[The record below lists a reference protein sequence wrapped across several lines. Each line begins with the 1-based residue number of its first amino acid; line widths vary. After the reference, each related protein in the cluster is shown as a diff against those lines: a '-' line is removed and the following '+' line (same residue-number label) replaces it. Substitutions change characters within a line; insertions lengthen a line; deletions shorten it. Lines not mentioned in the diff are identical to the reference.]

1 MTLPVRAS
9 GFVSALVLLAL
20 AGAFAVTQAADSQYP
35 SRPVRMVVPFA
46 PGGGSDILARTL
58 APKLSASTGQSWV
71 VDNRSGAAGN
81 IGAEIVVRANPDGY
95 TILKALNTQLT
106 VNPSLYKL
114 SFDVQKDL
122 QPVTMLATADH
133 VLVVH
138 PSVQAKTFKE
148 FLALA
153 KQKPGALNYASSG
166 GGSAIHMAA
175 ELLKH
180 RTGIDLTHIPYK
192 GGGPAALAVIAGEA
206 QLMTGTA
213 ASVLPFLTTGRLR
226 ALATTG
232 PRRSRVVVPEV
243 PTVAE
248 SGYPGF
254 DTSQWYG
261 ILVPAATPRSI
272 TDRIRSEMLKV
283 LQQPDVRAALV
294 SQGVE
299 LETTTPEELAARIKS
314 ETAAY
319 AAVIKAAG
327 IRAE

>member
-1 MTLPVRAS
+1 VSRIA
-9 GFVSALVLLAL
+9 SALILLSACV
-20 AGAFAVTQAADSQYP
+20 VTQAAEPPYP
-35 SRPVRMVVPFA
+35 TRPIRMVVPFA

-58 APKLSASTGQSWV
+58 APKLSAATGQTWV

-81 IGAEIVVRANPDGY
+81 LGAEIVARANPDGY
-95 TILKALNTQLT
+95 TVLKALNTQLT
-106 VNPSLYKL
+106 ANPSLYKL
-114 SFDVQKDL
+114 PFDVQKDL

-138 PSVQAKTFKE
+138 PSVQARTFKE

-166 GGSAIHMAA
+166 SGSAIHMAA
-175 ELLKH
+175 ELLKY
-180 RTGIDLTHIPYK
+180 RTGIDLVHIPYK
-192 GGGPAALAVIAGEA
+192 GGGPAALAVISGEA
-206 QLMTGTA
+206 QVMTGTA
-213 ASVLPFLTTGRLR
+213 ASVLPFLTSGRLR
-226 ALATTG
+226 GLATTG
-232 PRRSRVVVPEV
+232 PRRSKVLPEL

-272 TDRIRSEMLKV
+272 TERIRNEMLKV
-283 LQQPDVRAALV
+283 LQHPDMRAALV

-299 LETTTPEELAARIKS
+299 LETTTPEGMAARIKT
-314 ETAAY
+314 ETATN

-327 IRAE
+327 IRVE

>member
-1 MTLPVRAS
+1 MSRI
-9 GFVSALVLLAL
+9 VSALILLVSG
-20 AGAFAVTQAADSQYP
+20 GACGVTHAAEPAYP
-35 SRPVRMVVPFA
+35 TRPIRMVVPFA

-58 APKLSASTGQSWV
+58 APKLSAATGQTWV

-81 IGAEIVVRANPDGY
+81 LGAEIVARANPDGY
-95 TILKALNTQLT
+95 TVLKALNTQLT
-106 VNPSLYKL
+106 ANPSLYKL
-114 SFDVQKDL
+114 PFDVQKDL

-138 PSVQAKTFKE
+138 PSVQARTFKE

-166 GGSAIHMAA
+166 AGRAIHMAA
-175 ELLKH
+175 ELLKY
-180 RTGIDLTHIPYK
+180 RTGIDLVHIPYK
-192 GGGPAALAVIAGEA
+192 GGGPAALAVISGEA
-206 QLMTGTA
+206 QVMTGTA
-213 ASVLPFLTTGRLR
+213 ASVLPFLTSGRLR

-232 PRRSRVVVPEV
+232 PKRSKVVAPEV

-272 TDRIRSEMLKV
+272 TERIRNEMLKV
-283 LQQPDVRAALV
+283 LQHPDMRAALV

-299 LETTTPEELAARIKS
+299 LETTTPEGMAARIKT
-314 ETAAY
+314 ETATN

-327 IRAE
+327 IRVE

>member
-1 MTLPVRAS
+1 MSRI
-9 GFVSALVLLAL
+9 VSALILLASG
-20 AGAFAVTQAADSQYP
+20 GACGVTHAAEPPYP
-35 SRPVRMVVPFA
+35 TRPIRMVVPFA

-58 APKLSASTGQSWV
+58 APKLSAATGQTWV

-81 IGAEIVVRANPDGY
+81 LGAEIVARANPDGY
-95 TILKALNTQLT
+95 TVLKALNTQLT
-106 VNPSLYKL
+106 ANPSLYKL

-138 PSVQAKTFKE
+138 PSVQARTFKE

-153 KQKPGALNYASSG
+153 KQKPGTLNYASSG

-175 ELLKH
+175 ELLKY
-180 RTGIDLTHIPYK
+180 RTGIDLVHIPYK
-192 GGGPAALAVIAGEA
+192 GGGPAALAVISGEA
-206 QLMTGTA
+206 QVMTGTA

-232 PRRSRVVVPEV
+232 PRRSKVVMPEV

-261 ILVPAATPRSI
+261 ILLPAATPRSI
-272 TDRIRSEMLKV
+272 TERIHNEMLKV
-283 LQQPDVRAALV
+283 LQHPDMRAALV

-299 LETTTPEELAARIKS
+299 LETTTPEGMAARIKT
-314 ETAAY
+314 ETATN

-327 IRAE
+327 IRVE

>member
-1 MTLPVRAS
+1 MSRIASALILLAS
-9 GFVSALVLLAL
+9 GSVC
-20 AGAFAVTQAADSQYP
+20 GVTQAAEPAYP
-35 SRPVRMVVPFA
+35 TRPIRMVVPFA

-58 APKLSASTGQSWV
+58 APKLSAATGQTWV

-81 IGAEIVVRANPDGY
+81 LGAEIVARANPDGY
-95 TILKALNTQLT
+95 TVLKALNTQLT
-106 VNPSLYKL
+106 ANPSLYKL
-114 SFDVQKDL
+114 PFDVQKDL

-138 PSVQAKTFKE
+138 PSVQARTFKE

-153 KQKPGALNYASSG
+153 KQKPGAFNYASSG
-166 GGSAIHMAA
+166 AGSAIHMAA
-175 ELLKH
+175 ELLKY
-180 RTGIDLTHIPYK
+180 RTGIDLVHIPYK
-192 GGGPAALAVIAGEA
+192 GGGPAALAVISGEA
-206 QLMTGTA
+206 QVMTGTA
-213 ASVLPFLTTGRLR
+213 ASVLPFLTSGRLR
-226 ALATTG
+226 GLATTG
-232 PRRSRVVVPEV
+232 PRRSKVLPEL

-272 TDRIRSEMLKV
+272 TERIRNEMLKV
-283 LQQPDVRAALV
+283 LQHPDMRAALV

-299 LETTTPEELAARIKS
+299 LETTTPEGMAARIKT
-314 ETAAY
+314 ETATN

-327 IRAE
+327 IRVE

>member
-1 MTLPVRAS
+1 MSRI
-9 GFVSALVLLAL
+9 VSALILLASG
-20 AGAFAVTQAADSQYP
+20 GACGVTHAAEPPYP
-35 SRPVRMVVPFA
+35 TRPIRMVVPFA

-58 APKLSASTGQSWV
+58 APKLSAATGQTWV

-81 IGAEIVVRANPDGY
+81 LGAEIFARANPDGY
-95 TILKALNTQLT
+95 TVLKALNTQLT
-106 VNPSLYKL
+106 ANPSLYKL

-138 PSVQAKTFKE
+138 PSVQARTFKE

-153 KQKPGALNYASSG
+153 KQKPGTLNYASSG

-175 ELLKH
+175 ELLKY
-180 RTGIDLTHIPYK
+180 RTGIDLVHIPYK
-192 GGGPAALAVIAGEA
+192 GGGPAALAVISGEA
-206 QLMTGTA
+206 QVMTGTA

-232 PRRSRVVVPEV
+232 PRRSKVVMPEV

-261 ILVPAATPRSI
+261 ILLPAATPRSI
-272 TDRIRSEMLKV
+272 TDRIRNEMITA

-294 SQGVE
+294 SQGVDA
-299 LETTTPEELAARIKS
+299 ETTTPEGMAARIKT
-314 ETAAY
+314 ETATN

-327 IRAE
+327 IRV

>member
-1 MTLPVRAS
+1 VSRIASALILLAS
-9 GFVSALVLLAL
+9 GSVCGVA
-20 AGAFAVTQAADSQYP
+20 QAAEPAYP
-35 SRPVRMVVPFA
+35 TRPIRMVVPFA

-58 APKLSASTGQSWV
+58 APKLSAATGQTWV

-81 IGAEIVVRANPDGY
+81 LGAEIVARANPDGY
-95 TILKALNTQLT
+95 TVLKALNTQLT
-106 VNPSLYKL
+106 ANPSLYKL
-114 SFDVQKDL
+114 PFDVQKDL

-138 PSVQAKTFKE
+138 PSVQARTFKE

-153 KQKPGALNYASSG
+153 KQKPGAFNYASSG
-166 GGSAIHMAA
+166 AGSAIHMAA
-175 ELLKH
+175 ELLKY
-180 RTGIDLTHIPYK
+180 RTGIDLVHIPYK
-192 GGGPAALAVIAGEA
+192 GGGPAALAVISGEA
-206 QLMTGTA
+206 QVMTGTA
-213 ASVLPFLTTGRLR
+213 ASVLPFLTSGRLR
-226 ALATTG
+226 GLATTG
-232 PRRSRVVVPEV
+232 PRRSKVLPEL

-272 TDRIRSEMLKV
+272 TERIRNEMLKV
-283 LQQPDVRAALV
+283 LQHPDMRAALV

-299 LETTTPEELAARIKS
+299 LETTTPEGMAARIKT
-314 ETAAY
+314 ETATN

-327 IRAE
+327 IRVE

>member
-1 MTLPVRAS
+1 VSRIASALILLAS
-9 GFVSALVLLAL
+9 GSVC
-20 AGAFAVTQAADSQYP
+20 GVTQAAEPAYP
-35 SRPVRMVVPFA
+35 TRPIRMVVPFA

-58 APKLSASTGQSWV
+58 APKLSAATGQTWV

-81 IGAEIVVRANPDGY
+81 LGAEIVARANPDGY
-95 TILKALNTQLT
+95 TVLKALNTQLT
-106 VNPSLYKL
+106 ANPSLYKL
-114 SFDVQKDL
+114 PFDVQKDL

-138 PSVQAKTFKE
+138 PSVQARTFKE

-166 GGSAIHMAA
+166 SGSAIHMAA
-175 ELLKH
+175 ELLKY
-180 RTGIDLTHIPYK
+180 RTGIDLVHIPYK
-192 GGGPAALAVIAGEA
+192 GGGPAALAVISGEA
-206 QLMTGTA
+206 QVMTGTA
-213 ASVLPFLTTGRLR
+213 ASVLPFLTSGRLR
-226 ALATTG
+226 GLATTG
-232 PRRSRVVVPEV
+232 PRRSKVLPEL

-272 TDRIRSEMLKV
+272 TERIRNEMLKV
-283 LQQPDVRAALV
+283 LQHPDMRAALV

-299 LETTTPEELAARIKS
+299 LETTTPEGMAARIKT
-314 ETAAY
+314 ETATN

-327 IRAE
+327 IRVE

>member
-1 MTLPVRAS
+1 VSRIASALILLAS
-9 GFVSALVLLAL
+9 GSVC
-20 AGAFAVTQAADSQYP
+20 GVTQAAEPAYP
-35 SRPVRMVVPFA
+35 TRPIRMVVPFA

-58 APKLSASTGQSWV
+58 APKLSAATGQTWV

-81 IGAEIVVRANPDGY
+81 LGAEIVARANPDGY
-95 TILKALNTQLT
+95 TVLKALNTQLT
-106 VNPSLYKL
+106 ANPSLYKL
-114 SFDVQKDL
+114 PFDVQKDL

-138 PSVQAKTFKE
+138 PSVQARTFKE

-166 GGSAIHMAA
+166 AGSAIHMAA
-175 ELLKH
+175 ELLKY
-180 RTGIDLTHIPYK
+180 RTGIDLVHIPYK
-192 GGGPAALAVIAGEA
+192 GGGPAALAVISGEA
-206 QLMTGTA
+206 QVMTGTA
-213 ASVLPFLTTGRLR
+213 ASVLPFLTSGRLR
-226 ALATTG
+226 GLATTG
-232 PRRSRVVVPEV
+232 PRRSKVLPEL

-272 TDRIRSEMLKV
+272 TERIRNEMLKV
-283 LQQPDVRAALV
+283 LQHPDMRAALV

-299 LETTTPEELAARIKS
+299 LETTTPEGMAARIKT
-314 ETAAY
+314 ETATN

-327 IRAE
+327 IRVE

>member
-1 MTLPVRAS
+1 MSRIA
-9 GFVSALVLLAL
+9 SALILLSACV
-20 AGAFAVTQAADSQYP
+20 VTQAAEPPYP
-35 SRPVRMVVPFA
+35 TRPIRMVVPFA

-58 APKLSASTGQSWV
+58 APKLSAATGQTWV

-81 IGAEIVVRANPDGY
+81 LGAEIVARANPDGY
-95 TILKALNTQLT
+95 TVLKALNTQLT
-106 VNPSLYKL
+106 ANPSLYKL
-114 SFDVQKDL
+114 PFNVQKDL

-153 KQKPGALNYASSG
+153 KQKPGALNYASAGS
-166 GGSAIHMAA
+166 GSAIHMAA
-175 ELLKH
+175 ELLKY
-180 RTGIDLTHIPYK
+180 RTGIDLVHIAYK
-192 GGGPAALAVIAGEA
+192 GGGPAALAVLSGEA
-206 QLMTGTA
+206 QVMTATA
-213 ASVLPFLTTGRLR
+213 ASVLPFLTAGRLR

-232 PRRSRVVVPEV
+232 PRRSKVLPDL

-272 TDRIRSEMLKV
+272 TERIRNEMLKA

-299 LETTTPEELAARIKS
+299 LETTTPEELAARIKT
-314 ETAAY
+314 ETATN

-327 IRAE
+327 IRVE